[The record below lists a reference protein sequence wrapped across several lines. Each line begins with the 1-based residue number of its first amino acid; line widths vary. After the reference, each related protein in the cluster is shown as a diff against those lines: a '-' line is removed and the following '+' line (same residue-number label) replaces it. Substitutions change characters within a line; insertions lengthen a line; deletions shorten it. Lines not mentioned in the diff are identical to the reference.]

1 MSDYISAELAATC
14 AALGYSDG
22 VVYRLDSGAQN
33 VIKDLIKY
41 LKRDDDSHTVR
52 RYLGQSKLLQTD
64 LAQIAI
70 QHTKNT
76 EFWDVLLRLII
87 NLTSPVLML
96 FNDILPTEKTSRNI
110 YLQLISHLQGYKKA
124 LANEQFWGVVSNR
137 LSTILR
143 IENTDRGEENELIV
157 ERILTL
163 CRNVIQIPPDDNEQ
177 RGDNDATVHDELLF
191 AFHSSGIVDLLLF
204 IASNSSEQQYH
215 IQILEIIALM
225 LREQNA
231 TKLASVGLQRSA
243 AEKEGEEAQ
252 LLAIRRKEI
261 IEKLE
266 KVKKYS
272 GSRHSRFGGT
282 FVVQNMKAIGEK
294 QLICHKP
301 FEKIEALEF
310 ARDKKKLKKPKN
322 KILIETASEERTSA
336 LTVRLFLKE
345 FCVEFLNGAY
355 NPVMRYAKSCIIG
368 GTHSAAADASHYLW
382 AMRFFMEFNRNYKF
396 QVKLVSETISTEMF
410 YFVQRQMQEYYE
422 YMTLDKPKIPYW
434 SRRLH
439 LALKAYQELL
449 HTVLA
454 MDKTADKGI
463 RDSSKVIKS
472 NVFYVPEYRETI
484 LSQLLCYDRL
494 KMSRSYLA
502 DLVTTAHIFLKMLEQ
517 FVTQTRSL
525 VVAKAKRKSRGK
537 KGKKSNKEPAK
548 VLQSLEERWES
559 AGQELSAV
567 MQDGII
573 PTVVPFDA
581 TLDTPIEE
589 QKADAMKRIQK
600 LLRKKDFE
608 EAIGLLRSARE
619 IWPENDFF
627 GAPGMAVE
635 EEFLALREIFHADL
649 GVVEEAEEK
658 PEENDEENVE
668 SFLNNEKDE
677 TNDEFDEEEQAE
689 VDTQYEETNFNFDEF
704 LRRFANVRVVKA
716 LAILLSHFEENPA
729 DINHYV
735 VKMLHRISW
744 DSKMPAM
751 IFQASIFRTFQKIL
765 DSKYGEHKELQKF
778 AIFIIRRFAETA
790 GKNRKAYMELLFWK
804 NTREAT
810 EMLDGYDVEV
820 GNNKVS
826 SAVWTEVEEDELRTL
841 FMEHQTNKYTQDL
854 VDWILENLISD
865 NRTRR
870 GVIKKL
876 KELHLIVNSK
886 RVRSEIQK
894 RLPKEWGEEEI
905 AQLTE
910 MWDKVKDDDDPVEL
924 IHDGLRIKRPKPKIK
939 EKLLELGLVQDIKEL
954 RKKRKK
960 KKSGEVKASWE
971 HQSSSEK
978 SDSDDSDSEII
989 GKDSKS
995 GANSKVKKNQ
1005 KKKTDKKKKKPA
1017 VVYTDAQL
1025 TGLLKDVINKNMT
1038 EALEW
1043 VVESLEDAVEDR
1055 DEESIE
1061 GIALVPLDDY
1071 SSAAMDSPSFQR
1083 LLRAIGVEPPADEQE
1098 AYWRIPSHMMSA
1110 TIQKRCDLIKNG
1122 LNGIFVNEDIL
1133 PTIDSDSD
1141 GAAGEEEGGTL
1152 DLEEIKKMFK
1162 EDESQS
1168 TGQRSQIIDSM
1179 NKDDSS
1185 NDEDLP
1191 SVKINI
1197 KGSTSQSTAESN
1209 SSDFTR
1215 NKGKKSKRI
1224 RSRVLMEDDSSASDT
1239 ETEITGGNATDEA
1252 KRLRSDNSDLEDTPT
1267 LKKRRIIGSD
1277 EEDTVGTTSEQRKTK
1292 QGSKIISD
1300 DED

>member
-22 VVYRLDSGAQN
+22 VVYRLDAGAQN

-64 LAQIAI
+64 LTQIAI
-70 QHTKNT
+70 QHTKKT

-87 NLTSPVLML
+87 NLTSPALML

-110 YLQLISHLQGYKKA
+110 YLQLVSHLQGYKKS

-143 IENTDRGEENELIV
+143 IESAERGEENELII

-163 CRNVIQIPPDDNEQ
+163 IRNVIQVPPDDNEK
-177 RGDNDATVHDELLF
+177 RADNDATVHDELLF
-191 AFHSSGIVDLLLF
+191 ALHSSGIVDLLLF

-215 IQILEIIALM
+215 MQILEIIALM

-243 AEKEGEEAQ
+243 AEKEREEAQ
-252 LLAIRRKEI
+252 LLAIRRREI
-261 IEKLE
+261 TEKLE

-282 FVVQNMKAIGEK
+282 FVVKNMKAIGEN

-310 ARDKKKLKKPKN
+310 ARDKVKLKKPKN
-322 KILIETASEERTSA
+322 KVRIEEAPQERTSA

-368 GTHSAAADASHYLW
+368 GGHSAAADASHYLW

-410 YFVQRQMQEYYE
+410 YFVQRQMEEYYE
-422 YMTLDKPKIPYW
+422 SMTMDKQKIPYW
-434 SRRLH
+434 SKRLH

-449 HTVLA
+449 HTILA
-454 MDKTADKGI
+454 MDKMTDKGI
-463 RDSSKVIKS
+463 RDSSRVIKS

-484 LSQLLCYDRL
+484 LSQLLCYDGL
-494 KMSRSYLA
+494 KMSRSYLV

-517 FVTQTRSL
+517 FVTQSRSL
-525 VVAKAKRKSRGK
+525 VVAKLKRKPRK
-537 KGKKSNKEPAK
+537 KNVKNSNKEPTKPAK
-548 VLQSLEERWES
+548 SLEERWED
-559 AGQELSAV
+559 AGPELSAV

-600 LLRKKDFE
+600 LLRRKEFE

-627 GAPGMAVE
+627 GAPEMPVE

-658 PEENDEENVE
+658 QEEEEENVE
-668 SFLNNEKDE
+668 SFLNNENDE
-677 TNDEFDEEEQAE
+677 NNDEFDEEEEAE
-689 VDTQYEETNFNFDEF
+689 AETQYEETNFNFDEF
-704 LRRFANVRVVKA
+704 LKRFANVKVVKA
-716 LAILLSHFEENPA
+716 MAVVLRHFEENSTEV
-729 DINHYV
+729 NHYV
-735 VKMLHRISW
+735 VKMLHRIAW
-744 DSKMPAM
+744 DCKMPAM
-751 IFQASIFRTFQKIL
+751 IFQASIFRIFQRIL
-765 DSKYGEHKELQKF
+765 DSKHGEHKELQKF

-790 GKNRKAYMELLFWK
+790 EKNRKAYMELLFWK

-810 EMLDGYDVEV
+810 EMLDGYDVEFV
-820 GNNKVS
+820 NKKVS

-841 FMEHQTNKYTQDL
+841 FMEHQTNKYRQDL
-854 VDWILENLISD
+854 IDWILENIISD

-876 KELHLIVNSK
+876 KELHLIVNSQ
-886 RVRSEIQK
+886 RIRSEVQK
-894 RLPKEWGEEEI
+894 RLPKEWREEEI

-910 MWDKVKDDDDPVEL
+910 MWERVKDDDDPVEL

-939 EKLLELGLVQDIKEL
+939 EKLLELGLAQDRKEL
-954 RKKRKK
+954 RKKRQKK
-960 KKSGEVKASWE
+960 INREPKASWE
-971 HQSSSEK
+971 HQSSSEQ
-978 SDSDDSDSEII
+978 SDNDDSDLEII
-989 GKDSKS
+989 DEGSKS
-995 GANSKVKKNQ
+995 GGNSKSKKNKQ
-1005 KKKTDKKKKKPA
+1005 KKKRDKKKTKPT

-1038 EALEW
+1038 QALEW
-1043 VVESLEDAVEDR
+1043 LVESLEDVLEDR
-1055 DEESIE
+1055 DEESSD
-1061 GIALVPLDDY
+1061 GIALVPLNDY

-1083 LLRAIGVEPPADEQE
+1083 FLRAIGVEPPADEQE
-1098 AYWRIPSHMMSA
+1098 AYWRIPASMMSA
-1110 TIQKRCDLIKNG
+1110 TIRKRCELIKNG
-1122 LNGIFVNEDIL
+1122 LGGTFVNEDIL
-1133 PTIDSDSD
+1133 PNIDSNSD
-1141 GAAGEEEGGTL
+1141 GEADEEGGGAL
-1152 DLEEIKKMFK
+1152 DLEEIKKMFT
-1162 EDESQS
+1162 EDESKS
-1168 TGQRSQIIDSM
+1168 KGQRSQVIDSDSSSDEDISPLKM
-1179 NKDDSS
+1179 KNKSSGSQSIAESNPSIFTNNKSKKSKLNRSRVKSMDDSS
-1185 NDEDLP
+1185 DSD
-1191 SVKINI
+1191 
-1197 KGSTSQSTAESN
+1197 AE
-1209 SSDFTR
+1209 
-1215 NKGKKSKRI
+1215 
-1224 RSRVLMEDDSSASDT
+1224 V
-1239 ETEITGGNATDEA
+1239 EIAGGNVTDDA
-1252 KRLRSDNSDLEDTPT
+1252 KRVRSDNSDPEDTPT
-1267 LKKRRIIGSD
+1267 LKKRRVIDSD
-1277 EEDTVGTTSEQRKTK
+1277 EEDDVVITSEQREAK
-1292 QGSKIISD
+1292 QGRKIISD